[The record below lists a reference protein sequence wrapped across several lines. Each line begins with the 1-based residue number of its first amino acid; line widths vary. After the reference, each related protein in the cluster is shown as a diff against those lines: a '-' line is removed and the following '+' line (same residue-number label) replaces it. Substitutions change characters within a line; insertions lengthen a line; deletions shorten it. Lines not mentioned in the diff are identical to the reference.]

1 MSQLIPLAIEQQ
13 IFLIREHKVM
23 IDYDLSR
30 LYGVST
36 KALIQA
42 VKRNPLR
49 FPSDF
54 VFQLTAMEKI
64 ELVTNRDRFARLK
77 HSSRPPYAFT
87 EQGVSMLSSVL
98 KSDRAA
104 LVNVEIMRVFA
115 KIREWL
121 ATHKDLERKLEEME
135 KRYDAKFKVVF
146 DAIRELMK
154 PARKLPIARV
164 KGFRPD

>member
-1 MSQLIPLAIEQQ
+1 
-13 IFLIREHKVM
+13 M

-49 FPSDF
+49 FPPDF
-54 VFQLTAMEKI
+54 VFQLTETEKI
-64 ELVTNRDRFARLK
+64 ELVTICDRFARLK

-104 LVNVEIMRVFA
+104 LVNVEIMRVF
-115 KIREWL
+115 L
-121 ATHKDLERKLEEME
+121 
-135 KRYDAKFKVVF
+135 
-146 DAIRELMK
+146 
-154 PARKLPIARV
+154 
-164 KGFRPD
+164 